1 METKHKFT
9 SDPNLKL
16 MDQVHQVLR
25 YHHCAITT
33 ERRYC
38 KWILSFVHH
47 FGARRHPPDMGA
59 AEVEAFLSHLA
70 TAEKVSAA
78 TQRRRRTQLPF
89 CINMSSMLIWGRT
102 KPTS

>member
-59 AEVEAFLSHLA
+59 AAVEAFLSHLA

-78 TQRRRRTQLPF
+78 TQRRR
-89 CINMSSMLIWGRT
+89 
-102 KPTS
+102 